1 MFAVHPR
8 VINTS
13 APANTSVKTSTPRLN
28 QNEQVGLPQLH
39 ISNFMSDTSERSD
52 DVGQYVID
60 NKDEFHVSATQP
72 SLKIDSLENMK
83 NSDTDSEDN

>member
-1 MFAVHPR
+1 
-8 VINTS
+8 
-13 APANTSVKTSTPRLN
+13 
-28 QNEQVGLPQLH
+28 
-39 ISNFMSDTSERSD
+39 MSDTSERSD